1 MSILQKKQV
10 PTPAEFYKR
19 IADAEEFSQI
29 LLHFILQILI
39 KTPVL
44 CQGTLFTAFTA
55 AHTAFGNGHC
65 MLLCDILYC
74 DKLCFYGDAYVF

>member
-1 MSILQKKQV
+1 MNILQKKQV

-29 LLHFILQILI
+29 LLHFILQILV

-44 CQGTLFTAFTA
+44 CQGTLFAASATAR
-55 AHTAFGNGHC
+55 TAFGNGHC
-65 MLLCDILYC
+65 MLLCGIL
-74 DKLCFYGDAYVF
+74 

>member
-10 PTPAEFYKR
+10 PTPTEFYKR

-44 CQGTLFTAFTA
+44 CQGTLFAAFTA
-55 AHTAFGNGHC
+55 AHTVFGNGHC

>member
-1 MSILQKKQV
+1 MNILQKKQV

-19 IADAEEFSQI
+19 ITDAEEFSQI
-29 LLHFILQILI
+29 LLHFILQILV

-55 AHTAFGNGHC
+55 AHTVFGNGHC
-65 MLLCDILYC
+65 MLLCGIL
-74 DKLCFYGDAYVF
+74 